1 MRGEPEPF
9 FIVGNDRSGTT
20 MLRLIVD
27 RGRDAAVPPESMFL
41 TDFAAAFETGEP
53 RDAAA
58 GERLMRAVWE
68 HPKVRL
74 WELPPDPPAVPDGL
88 TGPDAYRFIAATP
101 FEAYAAL
108 HGKPRWGDKTPHYVH
123 HVDHL
128 LALWP
133 RARFVVLVRDGR
145 DVALSLRRLPFGPNN
160 AWAAAQWWARGI
172 RAGTRAQDDHP
183 DAVLTVRYEDLA
195 AAPQEE
201 VRRLCAFLGLGY
213 DDDMLALEHVD
224 PARIVPD
231 QAAWFPTLFDGINTS
246 AVGRWRREMSRRDRR
261 IFAALAG
268 AELEQLGY
276 EVDSDSAPPL
286 SAREERWLHVHNELM
301 RNLNFLR
308 LRLVQ
313 ERGRELRFALARRL
327 RDRVK
332 RAQ

>member
-1 MRGEPEPF
+1 
-9 FIVGNDRSGTT
+9 
-20 MLRLIVD
+20 
-27 RGRDAAVPPESMFL
+27 
-41 TDFAAAFETGEP
+41 
-53 RDAAA
+53 
-58 GERLMRAVWE
+58 
-68 HPKVRL
+68 
-74 WELPPDPPAVPDGL
+74 
-88 TGPDAYRFIAATP
+88 
-101 FEAYAAL
+101 
-108 HGKPRWGDKTPHYVH
+108 
-123 HVDHL
+123 
-128 LALWP
+128 
-133 RARFVVLVRDGR
+133 
-145 DVALSLRRLPFGPNN
+145 
-160 AWAAAQWWARGI
+160 
-172 RAGTRAQDDHP
+172 
-183 DAVLTVRYEDLA
+183 VLTVRYEDLA

-301 RNLNFLR
+301 RNVNFLR

-327 RDRVK
+327 RERVK